1 MTARV
6 LALLG
11 AESTGKSTLAGQITE
26 ALSERGQRVARVDEY
41 LREFCDRQ
49 GRTPTQA
56 EQAGIAAEQARRI
69 AAAARAA
76 PGGLAPHW
84 VVADTTPLLTAVYS
98 EIVFGDRS
106 LYAEAAALHARQ
118 VQLTL
123 LTALDLPWLA
133 DGLQR
138 DGPQVRVPV
147 DALLRGALLAGGI
160 GFSVVAG
167 QGPARLAAALAAW
180 EAWEAWERAQRPESS
195 GPASAGTWRHW
206 CSRCG
211 DPDCEWHLFAA
222 LRSDAAERGVP

>member
-11 AESTGKSTLAGQITE
+11 AESTGKSTLARQLAD
-26 ALSERGQRVARVDEY
+26 ALADRGQRVVRVDEF
-41 LREFCDRQ
+41 LREFCDRA

-69 AAAARAA
+69 AAASRAA
-76 PGGLAPHW
+76 PGRPAPHW

-98 EIVFGDRS
+98 EIVFGDRT
-106 LYAEAAALHARQ
+106 LYAEAGALHARQ

-123 LTALDLPWLA
+123 LTALDLPWQA

-138 DGPQVRVPV
+138 DGPQVRGPV
-147 DALLRGALLAGGI
+147 DALLRAALLGAGI

-167 QGPARLAAALAAW
+167 QGPARPAAALAAW
-180 EAWEAWERAQRPESS
+180 EAARRTPSAV
-195 GPASAGTWRHW
+195 PALASRWKHW
-206 CSRCG
+206 CARCG
-211 DPDCEWHLFAA
+211 DPDCERHLFAA
-222 LRSDAAERGVP
+222 LRGAAA